1 MRAHTGMLAHLYHL
15 MIYFAVYSRDE
26 WRMKAPTR
34 SLSKANF
41 EQLSEFRYQMRR
53 FERFSEQAAQTEGI
67 TPLQYLLLLHIKGY
81 PDREW
86 ATIGEL
92 AERLQAQHHGVVAL
106 VSRCE
111 ALELV
116 ERRVS
121 ERDRRQVEV
130 HILPAGERILARL
143 AEIHRAEL
151 RSLEGRFTIPQIDS

>member
-1 MRAHTGMLAHLYHL
+1 MKKS
-15 MIYFAVYSRDE
+15 VRDLD
-26 WRMKAPTR
+26 KVD
-34 SLSKANF
+34 F

-53 FERFSEQAAQTEGI
+53 FERFSEQAAQAEGI
-67 TPLQYLLLLHIKGY
+67 TPLQYLLLLHVKGY
-81 PDREW
+81 PGRMW

-111 ALELV
+111 AIELV

-130 HILPAGERILARL
+130 HLLPAGEKLLARL
-143 AEIHRAEL
+143 AELHRAEL
-151 RSLEGRFTIPQIDS
+151 RSLDGAFTIPHIDL